1 MHKKDEIPVLHRD
14 IIALLKFDDIGPVP
28 ACGCACRTIDEH
40 KMLYFA
46 PHLSRNGYAWDLV
59 VHWDYLGEVT
69 QGYTVPCP
77 VPEHEPDK
85 DPEICVN
92 CAHFDITCTEAGWC
106 DEKHNVMPNTVHC
119 ESFAP
124 RSAKQNRKGTTK

>member
-1 MHKKDEIPVLHRD
+1 M
-14 IIALLKFDDIGPVP
+14 
-28 ACGCACRTIDEH
+28 
-40 KMLYFA
+40 
-46 PHLSRNGYAWDLV
+46 
-59 VHWDYLGEVT
+59 HWDYLGEVT

-77 VPEHEPDK
+77 VPEQEPDK

-92 CAHFDITCTEAGWC
+92 CSHFDITCTEAGWC
-106 DEKHNVMPNTVHC
+106 DEKHNVMPNTEHC